1 MSRVTITDSQ
11 RAQVLALHAK
21 GTGRNEIAAKAG
33 ISTGSVT
40 KIVHAA
46 GHSFDRTKTATA
58 VAARQ
63 VDLADRRTRIIDRMY
78 SRTEALLDRLEA
90 DTFDTILK
98 ASFGEEI
105 ASRLAFVPARDVRD
119 LASSISQ
126 LASQAARLEAVGSP
140 EAEKVKG
147 LLGDIADQL
156 GLA

>member
-1 MSRVTITDSQ
+1 MPRTMITNHQ
-11 RAQVLALHAK
+11 RNQVLTLHAD
-21 GTGRNEIAAKAG
+21 GLGRNEIAEKAG

-46 GHSFDRTKTATA
+46 GRSFDRTKTATA

-63 VDLADRRTRIIDRMY
+63 VDLADRRTRIIDRLY

-90 DTFDTILK
+90 DKFDTILK

-105 ASRLAFVPARDVRD
+105 ASSLAFVPARDVRD

-126 LASQAARLEAVGSP
+126 LAGQAARLEAVSSP

-147 LLGDIADQL
+147 LLGDIADHL